1 MGPEMSKMSVA
12 PRFERRPTN
21 QEVEGSNPAGSQLFR
36 FSPDSENETQPG
48 QSFCGNLTGTTSVVE
63 FGPETNE
70 LIFEFSRTEAD
81 DADADDDADGSGS
94 FYNVTVRQIDCS
106 APLRLSNEPLDEY
119 AAEPKVDQFRNQ
131 EFGESCDKSIGAREF
146 MVGTQPI
153 PL

>member
-12 PRFERRPTN
+12 PRFKRRPTN

-70 LIFEFSRTEAD
+70 LIFDFSRTEAD
-81 DADADDDADGSGS
+81 ADDAVGS

-106 APLRLSNEPLDEY
+106 APLRLSNKPLDEY

-131 EFGESCDKSIGAREF
+131 EFDESCDKSIGAREF

-153 PL
+153 PQ